1 MVASIC
7 GTIIYDKNGYIL
19 YRQHENNVV
28 GARKKTRKDI
38 LVQQIKKIK
47 RKDLRCGRSLLAK
60 QMKILFLK
68 NLKSVRLLFGEQIQ
82 HLFQEN

>member
-28 GARKKTRKDI
+28 GARKRQEKII
-38 LVQQIKKIK
+38 LVQQIKK
-47 RKDLRCGRSLLAK
+47 
-60 QMKILFLK
+60 
-68 NLKSVRLLFGEQIQ
+68 
-82 HLFQEN
+82 